1 MRPLPLICIAAIAA
15 TGLSACA
22 SNGYGDR
29 YGYAADRYAYPA
41 GTCEGDRANNRVA
54 GTVAG
59 AAIGALAGSAVA
71 GNSSNT
77 EGTVAGGVAGA
88 VVGNQLAKG
97 RPCPDDYY
105 RR

>member
-1 MRPLPLICIAAIAA
+1 MRPISMICLAAVAA

-22 SNGYGDR
+22 SSGYDR
-29 YGYAADRYAYPA
+29 YGYAADRYSSPA
-41 GTCEGDRANNRVA
+41 SACERDRANNRVA

-59 AAIGALAGSAVA
+59 AALGGLAGSAIA

-88 VVGNQLAKG
+88 IIGNQMAKG
-97 RPCPDDYY
+97 GPCPGDYY
-105 RR
+105 R